1 VFGSNTIMTGKSKS
15 QKIIRF
21 HFFLFTFLLFN
32 FVLKATLGF
41 GINNTLAIVL
51 KCLLYLTGIVLF
63 FISLRPF
70 KKFAVYFS
78 FYILTPIILALFYFV
93 HGIFFGLLSSLL
105 LTPIMPVQPNYNDG
119 NIKVYS
125 KFNGFL
131 GPCCKYY
138 ATQNRLYVFEEFKG
152 TIYTDGGVNFENAK
166 VTLRN
171 DSALIYSDKVY
182 RVKLN

>member
-1 VFGSNTIMTGKSKS
+1 MTGMSRS

-32 FVLKATLGF
+32 FVLKVTLGF

-51 KCLLYLTGIVLF
+51 KCLLYLSGIVLF
-63 FISLRPF
+63 FMSLRPF
-70 KKFAVYFS
+70 KKSGVYFS
-78 FYILTPIILALFYFV
+78 FYILTPITLTLFYFV

-105 LTPIMPVQPNYNDG
+105 LAPIMPVQPKYNYG

-131 GPCCKYY
+131 GPCCDYY
-138 ATQNRLYVFEEFKG
+138 ITQNRLYVFEEFKG
-152 TIYTDGGVNFENAK
+152 AIYTDGRVNFENAK
-166 VTLRN
+166 VTLRC
-171 DSALIYSDKVY
+171 DSVLIYSDKTY